1 MHKKCNEAAMI
12 SLICMS
18 GIAVDSKLRIY
29 YENMFDKPLC
39 DDRWFIES

>member
-1 MHKKCNEAAMI
+1 MYKKGNEAAMH
-12 SLICMS
+12 SVSCMF
-18 GIAVDSKLRIY
+18 GIVVDSKLRIY